1 MESQVTLDRVC
12 SKEDFTVTGQNQQ
25 ESIECLK
32 NTKKKKKKTFRLK
45 KYFSPYL
52 HIDNYIWRKGVEK
65 KKEEMA
71 ANPEKM
77 VIGPSSQRR
86 RVKHK
91 HKNIEN
97 NSVSL
102 SFLFLFVMSLKIN
115 VYIVLFLSLSSNI
128 TTVGIYCIAILLH

>member
-1 MESQVTLDRVC
+1 MPE
-12 SKEDFTVTGQNQQ
+12 KY
-25 ESIECLK
+25 
-32 NTKKKKKKTFRLK
+32 KKKKKKPFRLK

-52 HIDNYIWRKGVEK
+52 HIENYIWRKGVEK

>member
-32 NTKKKKKKTFRLK
+32 NTKKKKKNISIEKIFLSLFAYRQ
-45 KYFSPYL
+45 L
-52 HIDNYIWRKGVEK
+52 HMEKGSGK